1 MMIPSLTDSSSQ
13 YGQYDR
19 ITGGKSLTES
29 GHPAVMIPC
38 S

>member
-1 MMIPSLTDSSSQ
+1 MMIQSLTDTSSL
-13 YGQYDR
+13 YGQYGR
-19 ITGGKSLTES
+19 ITGGKSLIES